1 MARSRGLADPRSGS
15 LCASTCHLSRGAIVL
30 RQGIPLTEAEL
41 EQVGEMWGVPIVKR
55 SRPEAAAPSCEA
67 IGHDWQQ
74 AHSVATVECAA
85 ESLIRYG
92 NTSLTA
98 NCQAGLKWGLTSQLV
113 MTCQALFCSSR
124 PVKQTYL
131 RRMYRHSLAW
141 ITGHECSTLAPR
153 GIGRGIMIISC
164 CDRGKAC
171 SVPVCGSIRT
181 RNRGFMLDRHC
192 GRRLRGRRWCELG
205 LMLDKDIGEGS
216 QRRAAHGLQR
226 QEASRKLSR
235 GQASVRT

>member
-1 MARSRGLADPRSGS
+1 MNRSHALYDAWVDESRLTATPRSERRWHVPE
-15 LCASTCHLSRGAIVL
+15 ASQTHGQAAFAPRHVTSAGAIVL

-141 ITGHECSTLAPR
+141 ITGTSAPR
-153 GIGRGIMIISC
+153 WH
-164 CDRGKAC
+164 
-171 SVPVCGSIRT
+171 
-181 RNRGFMLDRHC
+181 L
-192 GRRLRGRRWCELG
+192 
-205 LMLDKDIGEGS
+205 
-216 QRRAAHGLQR
+216 AASD
-226 QEASRKLSR
+226 A
-235 GQASVRT
+235 A